1 MHIPKTAKDL
11 MANQTIIRQ
20 FRADYYLRQAELAKA
35 LGVTRQTLS
44 NYERGL
50 HPLPEDKAIRI
61 LQIWHRKAQH

>member
-1 MHIPKTAKDL
+1 MPKTAQDL

-20 FRADYYLRQAELAKA
+20 FRADYYLRQTELAKA

-50 HPLPEDKAIRI
+50 HPLPEEKAIRI
-61 LQIWHRKAQH
+61 LDIWHRKAQ